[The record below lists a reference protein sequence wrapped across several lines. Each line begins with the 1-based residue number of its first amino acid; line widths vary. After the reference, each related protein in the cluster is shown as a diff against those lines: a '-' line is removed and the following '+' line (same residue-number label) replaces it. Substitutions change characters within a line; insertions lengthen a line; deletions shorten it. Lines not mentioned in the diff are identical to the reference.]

1 VDIVHNTNLFV
12 SSFVQ
17 LLLVNIPHNR

>member
-1 VDIVHNTNLFV
+1 VDIIHNTNLFV
-12 SSFVQ
+12 SPFVQ